1 MSLLK
6 TLLWSASVMPYCMAW
21 RNKKQRQIDVAS
33 TFSLSLKIISTACN
47 VVIYNYLTIFNYLNF
62 YSPMTK
68 YSLKI
73 FRGGE
78 TRYETRYELIV
89 RDDKIIIPTNLQ
101 RRVVEWYHEYV
112 CHSGETCTEQ
122 TIWQLYVGK
131 STHDSAWIMMY
142 DMSHLPIV
150 KERQ

>member
-1 MSLLK
+1 
-6 TLLWSASVMPYCMAW
+6 
-21 RNKKQRQIDVAS
+21 
-33 TFSLSLKIISTACN
+33 
-47 VVIYNYLTIFNYLNF
+47 
-62 YSPMTK
+62 
-68 YSLKI
+68 LKI

-122 TIWQLYVGK
+122 TI
-131 STHDSAWIMMY
+131 
-142 DMSHLPIV
+142 
-150 KERQ
+150 